1 MLRVYYLLE
10 GMTIACNH
18 CYGNGHKVNHCPYK
32 SMDIKLNL
40 SNKTKYSPKNLWR
53 ELFLCSGIEN
63 IPKFDR
69 DRFNESIK
77 KNMNRTLTIEGVKAI
92 SREFQKS
99 IDLKLFND
107 KTFMAHQENIWM
119 DTVSLIYCNKNSI
132 VC

>member
-1 MLRVYYLLE
+1 
-10 GMTIACNH
+10 MTIACNH
-18 CYGNGHKVNHCPYK
+18 CYGNGHKVKHCPYK
-32 SMDIKLNL
+32 SMNIKLNL
-40 SNKTKYSPKNLWR
+40 SNKTKYSPKKLWR

-77 KNMNRTLTIEGVKAI
+77 KNSNKTLTIEGIEAI

-107 KTFMAHQENIWM
+107 KTFMTHQENIWM